1 MNLKHEKIPKIILDD
16 SQVYDVELYKI
27 KEVKVQKKTILIILS
42 ALWDFLVKGT
52 VDVILGEPP
61 CTKCTCPIL

>member
-1 MNLKHEKIPKIILDD
+1 MIVQTLAIYTLFPDFKMNLKHEKIPKIILDD

-42 ALWDFLVKGT
+42 AL
-52 VDVILGEPP
+52 
-61 CTKCTCPIL
+61 